1 MPSTSCPRPHIGI
14 GAILVNPEGLLLIG
28 RREDRPSLQE
38 KKPPHPCV
46 GTCVGL
52 YCLLGYVIL
61 N

>member
-46 GTCVGL
+46 GL